1 MKKIQDAVPMRNDQ
15 ILAFQSFQATIPVEL
30 VAQWSAAVELWE
42 KDSNAFNPF
51 KAEKQC
57 KEKCFQLLPH
67 DDMASTV
74 SNFRAFG
81 SDEARG
87 RG

>member
-42 KDSNAFNPF
+42 KDSNAPNPF
-51 KAEKQC
+51 KAEK
-57 KEKCFQLLPH
+57 
-67 DDMASTV
+67 
-74 SNFRAFG
+74 
-81 SDEARG
+81 
-87 RG
+87 